1 MWVLE
6 VLHGDVR
13 LILAPDACGTEV
25 NGEEGN
31 EDKGDGEERHENDG
45 GEEHDQRLDEN
56 KVGERRVRVVVAEL
70 GDV

>member
-56 KVGERRVRVVVAEL
+56 K
-70 GDV
+70 